1 VCSPTLVTVTRVGDF
16 EVTEAG
22 LPDGGAVLRI
32 EGELDMAT
40 APELEEALLGAGF
53 DRRLVIDLTGCTFL
67 DSSAVRVLVSSARDS
82 EAAGGSLA
90 LVAPDARIL
99 RVLQISGVDT
109 MLPVHPTLDAA
120 L

>member
-1 VCSPTLVTVTRVGDF
+1 VTRVGDF
-16 EVTEAG
+16 EVTRAG

-40 APELEEALLGAGF
+40 APELEEALLEAGF
-53 DRRLVIDLTGCTFL
+53 EQRLVIDLTGCTFL
-67 DSSAVRVLVSSARDS
+67 DSSAVRMLVASARDS
-82 EAAGGSLA
+82 DAAGGSLA
-90 LVAPDARIL
+90 LVTPDAGIL

-109 MLPVHPTLDAA
+109 MLPVHDTLDAA